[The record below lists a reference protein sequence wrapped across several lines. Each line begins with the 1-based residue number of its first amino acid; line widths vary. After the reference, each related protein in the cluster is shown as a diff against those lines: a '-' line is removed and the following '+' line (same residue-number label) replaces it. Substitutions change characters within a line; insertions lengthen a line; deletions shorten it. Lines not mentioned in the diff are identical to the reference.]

1 MGAWKL
7 VIYPVGLAIAGMALI
22 DLIGILAFGTNSQDW
37 LDWQNNVVSAAGV
50 ATGLAGVMV
59 GLYLAIRAHARLL
72 P

>member
-7 VIYPVGLAIAGMALI
+7 VIYPVGLAIVGMVLI
-22 DLIGILAFGTNSQDW
+22 DMIGIFAFGANSRDW
-37 LDWQNNVVSAAGV
+37 LDWQNRAVSGAGV
-50 ATGLAGVMV
+50 VTGLVGVMF